1 MHHHRLLLGTPETR
15 RKGRSTLKALRAF
28 MSKPPPFSSG
38 TPAILLMVSK
48 AKVKRLQETI
58 TKTHSEVYVVVLIR
72 IMDIQIST
80 DMPQVL
86 LGVVK

>member
-1 MHHHRLLLGTPETR
+1 MHYNCLLLGTPETR

-48 AKVKRLQETI
+48 AKVKRLQETF
-58 TKTHSEVYVVVLIR
+58 TKTHSEAYAVVLIR
-72 IMDIQIST
+72 IMDNVSIN
-80 DMPQVL
+80 V
-86 LGVVK
+86 